1 MVVNRFNKEDNS
13 MNKDNKYIK
22 LAGKFLIII
31 LFLLYVI
38 FNIKSIV

>member
-1 MVVNRFNKEDNS
+1 